1 MISKYHLVKINLHS
15 VRNTFRII
23 FFIQVKHI
31 FIGVR
36 KIGPRKM
43 GPWSGSGFGVELALE
58 LALEGNFPRT
68 ILII

>member
-15 VRNTFRII
+15 VRNTFIII

-36 KIGPRKM
+36 KIAPRKI
-43 GPWSGSGFGVELALE
+43 GPQSGSGFGLELALE
-58 LALEGNFPRT
+58 LGLQGNSPGGQFS
-68 ILII
+68 

>member
-15 VRNTFRII
+15 VRNTFIII

-36 KIGPRKM
+36 KIGPQ
-43 GPWSGSGFGVELALE
+43 SGSGFGLELALE
-58 LALEGNFPRT
+58 LGLQGNFPGGQFS
-68 ILII
+68 